1 METVMRFLI
10 LSILLMLLT
19 GSCGIPRNECHK
31 RVEEI
36 EGAICTEALFAFY
49 ALRAAGRD
57 TDADGFSGYVAAV
70 CLVAEQE
77 RKNCKD
83 ELNIPWFGI

>member
-1 METVMRFLI
+1 MEIVMRFLI
-10 LSILLMLLT
+10 ISIPLMLLT
-19 GSCGIPRNECHK
+19 GSCGIPREICHEN
-31 RVEEI
+31 VEKVE
-36 EGAICTEALFAFY
+36 LFRSRELLLTYFGLVAT
-49 ALRAAGRD
+49 GRG
-57 TDADGFSGYVAAV
+57 TDAARLAGPAGTV